1 MRNIISKKNIRKKH
15 KKTSKKN
22 YKRNSKSITR
32 NKLIKL
38 ISRRKSR
45 KIQYGGDIL
54 SILVCVALLI
64 IFIVLVMHRRAERK
78 RNEKDEANQEHDRN
92 LFFPSYPPR
101 DGEDPN
107 NNDGFSRNAA
117 SRPAA
122 STTAASTT
130 ADSMNAA
137 STSTTAA
144 STSTTAAS
152 TSRTVM
158 GQQDTLTIP
167 NIKKLAKELTK
178 LETKL
183 SMKNR
188 DLYKQTE
195 IYYKLDQNS
204 QPNFETRIV
213 IPINQE
219 KQQLELNIKDKVQ
232 EMDEIS
238 KRAVTPGEDDF
249 QVNKEIESVV
259 KEMEDKELANRKK
272 DFFSNQEDYSAY
284 LEDYSV
290 YLKNYIELNIEL
302 IELEAK
308 LSTKNRDK
316 IKNDIRLKD
325 IRTSIDDTYMKAVL
339 IETLKQSHV
348 IPTNEAIEQLKSYI
362 KIKLSSVNEIKEIL
376 QAIDGD
382 VTAGGQGD
390 PSEVDRKIE
399 IIITQLQ
406 GMRKHPFFHRM
417 ISFAVACTFNGK
429 KKDKEKITII
439 IDNVLSNKPNDSTLD
454 KLQDNLRPHA
464 ISFRTDSTFTTGIS
478 NILIF
483 LRSPRNQTGSILQL
497 LKGMLPRSKKSLTSV
512 YWSYL
517 TKNLKLFIPNINVTS
532 LLASFRKPL
541 TAVQVTRIGAQLSEL
556 EQAAN
561 KAANSATVKTL
572 QAKDTI

>member
-144 STSTTAAS
+144 STS
-152 TSRTVM
+152 RTVM

-213 IPINQE
+213 IPINRK

-259 KEMEDKELANRKK
+259 KEMEDKELENRKK
-272 DFFSNQEDYSAY
+272 DFFSNQEDYS
-284 LEDYSV
+284 V
-290 YLKNYIELNIEL
+290 YLNNYIELNIEL
-302 IELEAK
+302 IELEAE

-325 IRTSIDDTYMKAVL
+325 IQTSNDDSDMKAVL
-339 IETLKQSHV
+339 INSLEKSLMR
-348 IPTNEAIEQLKSYI
+348 PTNDAIEQLKSYI
-362 KIKLSSVNEIKEIL
+362 KIKLSRVNEIKEIL
-376 QAIDGD
+376 QAIDGA

-439 IDNVLSNKPNDSTLD
+439 IDKVLSNKPNDSTLD

-478 NILIF
+478 KILNF

-532 LLASFRKPL
+532 LHASFRKPL

-561 KAANSATVKTL
+561 KAANSATVKNN
-572 QAKDTI
+572 QAYRYSIKG

>member
-78 RNEKDEANQEHDRN
+78 RAKKDEANQEHDRN

-130 ADSMNAA
+130 ADSMN
-137 STSTTAA
+137 AA

-213 IPINQE
+213 IPINRKKE
-219 KQQLELNIKDKVQ
+219 QLELNIKDKVQ

-272 DFFSNQEDYSAY
+272 DFFSNQEDYS
-284 LEDYSV
+284 V

-302 IELEAK
+302 IELEAE

-325 IRTSIDDTYMKAVL
+325 IQTSNDDSDMKAVL
-339 IETLKQSHV
+339 INSLEQSHV

-439 IDNVLSNKPNDSTLD
+439 IDKVLSNKPNDSTLD

-561 KAANSATVKTL
+561 KAANSATVKTI
-572 QAKDTI
+572 KTTDIV